1 MVTNPRGMKEILV
14 GKSHCHF
21 SPVSPVSLLG
31 VSDGYTQRAV
41 VDESG
46 MTKTQMG
53 MHSRPEDGHNARDV
67 LYDATR

>member
-1 MVTNPRGMKEILV
+1 MKEILV

-21 SPVSPVSLLG
+21 SPVSLLG

-53 MHSRPEDGHNARDV
+53 MHSRPEDGHNAWDV